1 MFQILEADY
10 DNLLIK
16 INEDDI
22 YGDGNNFELVLV
34 KAASEVWTYIEEE
47 TARRKKLREDEILRV
62 AIEKVGGGG
71 VMTA

>member
-1 MFQILEADY
+1 VFQILEADY

-71 VMTA
+71 VISA

>member
-71 VMTA
+71 VISA